1 MINLVS
7 SMSATF
13 IKIYY
18 FGSYV
23 FIFSQ
28 VKAEIVAVLT
38 KNHIRFFKT
47 QNCWP
52 EIFLK
57 EVEQETANGK
67 PTFSESSSSSSESS
81 NEED

>member
-1 MINLVS
+1 
-7 SMSATF
+7 MSATF

-18 FGSYV
+18 FVSYV
-23 FIFSQ
+23 FFSQ

-38 KNHIRFFKT
+38 KNHIRFFKN

-57 EVEQETANGK
+57 EVEKETANDK